1 MKEGPHKMII
11 QSLLLFLLVAG
22 ASHPAFA
29 GPVEVQSIQI
39 VPTETTVG
47 RYPEITGSIVAH
59 KVNAPGETLKIIIIA
74 SVVRPDHVVKSWT
87 WKNVSMRDGDLRSFT
102 IPKEYGMKLA
112 GTYKVDFNVYS
123 RDMLPM
129 HRLSKTFVAVDQTIP
144 SAKTITPKEDRAR
157 LEPATGQA
165 AGHPAESEYPH
176 FGVGLYADTLHST
189 GGATL
194 LLLPFKYVG
203 LQANYTEGSFT
214 IAEGRILVRFPFS
227 SGITPYLGA
236 GFLNVST
243 KRSVE
248 IIGIKTKFQ
257 DSGVSGVIG
266 VEMPLGKKV
275 FGCVEMS
282 GSSIDLKKEVSNGA
296 VTGTASVKYV
306 PVTIGISIG
315 YYLF

>member
-1 MKEGPHKMII
+1 MNYGPIKII
-11 QSLLLFLLVAG
+11 LPVVLSLLLVSG
-22 ASHPAFA
+22 ATQAA
-29 GPVEVQSIQI
+29 ITRPVEIESILI
-39 VPTETTVG
+39 VPTETRVG
-47 RYPEITGSIVAH
+47 LPPEITGRVKANA
-59 KVNAPGETLKIIIIA
+59 VPAPGAGLEIIIIA
-74 SVVRPDHVVKSWT
+74 TVVRPDNVLKSWT
-87 WKNVSMRDGDLRSFT
+87 WKNVSMRAGEIRSFT
-102 IPKEYGMKLA
+102 VPKKYGMKLA
-112 GTYKVDFNVYS
+112 GTYRVDFNIYS

-144 SAKTITPKEDRAR
+144 SLKTITPKEDRAR

-165 AGHPAESEYPH
+165 AGRQVENPH
-176 FGVGLYADTLHST
+176 FGVGLYADTLHGT
-189 GGATL
+189 GGATI

-203 LQANYTEGSFT
+203 LQASYTEGSFT
-214 IAEGRILVRFPFS
+214 IAEGRILARFPFS

-243 KRSVE
+243 ERSVE

-266 VEMPLGKKV
+266 VEMPLGKMV
-275 FGCVEMS
+275 FGCVEIS
-282 GSSIDLKKEVSNGA
+282 GSSIDLKKEVSSGA
-296 VTGTASVKYV
+296 ITGTASVKYV